1 MDEWRQD
8 WADRES
14 IDRQTDRE
22 REREI
27 LCSSVCF
34 SSVTA
39 KMVLLQKMMRDFLFS
54 FLRKR
59 FLFVLWSQTTAS
71 TVFTFIFIA
80 KN

>member
-14 IDRQTDRE
+14 IDRQTERE

-27 LCSSVCF
+27 LCSSVC
-34 SSVTA
+34 SYSVTA

-59 FLFVLWSQTTAS
+59 FLFVLWSQTTTS